1 MSAVEQRVKGRSSP
15 SGGAPVEGAPTPA
28 VEFCGVSF
36 AYDGVPALRDVSF
49 ALERGGFAGVV
60 GPNGSGKSTLL
71 KLIDGILAPGD
82 GVALIEGRPVDRYAR
97 KELARGVAFVP
108 QSFSLDFGFTAREV
122 IEMGRYARKG
132 LGGTQHV
139 VEELLDRL
147 DIRPLADR
155 LFPELSG
162 GEKQMVVLAQ
172 ALAQEPRLVLLDEP
186 AAHLDVSYQLR
197 LFDLLKS
204 LNGEGLTT
212 LCVLHDLNLAMLY
225 FDELLMLSGGRLVA
239 HGGTGDVLSPETI
252 EAIYG
257 VRAYVHR
264 HAGRTFLTFSPR
276 SSGTRRG
283 RIHLIC
289 GGGTGAYLMRELV
302 DLGFSVSAGVV
313 NALDTDEV
321 TGRELGLAMAA
332 EAPFTDI
339 TDEAHE
345 ENLGLLREADLL
357 ILTDVPIGTGNARN
371 VEALA
376 EAARAGKRV
385 WAIAGV
391 ENRDFSG
398 TAGGVLAALEGIRY
412 FHDSRDIL
420 KELVTRWER

>member
-1 MSAVEQRVKGRSSP
+1 MSAVETRGSGASIPAGGVSP
-15 SGGAPVEGAPTPA
+15 ERAPGPITELR
-28 VEFCGVSF
+28 GVSF
-36 AYDGVPALRDVSF
+36 AYDGIPALKDVSF
-49 ALERGGFAGVV
+49 ALESGGFAGVV

-71 KLIDGILAPGD
+71 KIVDGILACGEGD
-82 GVALIEGRPVDRYAR
+82 ALLEGRPVDSYSRR
-97 KELARGVAFVP
+97 ELARAVAFVP
-108 QSFSLDFGFTAREV
+108 QSFNLDFEFTAREV

-132 LGGTQHV
+132 LGGTQRV
-139 VEELLDRL
+139 VEDLLDRL
-147 DIRPLADR
+147 DIRPLANR
-155 LFPELSG
+155 PFPELSG

-172 ALAQEPRLVLLDEP
+172 ALAQEPRLMLLDEP
-186 AAHLDVSYQLR
+186 AAHLDVSYQLK

-204 LNGEGLTT
+204 LNGEGLAT

-239 HGGTGDVLSPETI
+239 HGVTGDVLTPETI

-276 SSGTRRG
+276 SMGATRG
-283 RIHLIC
+283 RVHLIC

-345 ENLGLLREADLL
+345 ENLALARGADLV

-371 VEALA
+371 LEAFA
-376 EAARAGKRV
+376 EAARAGKSV
-385 WAIAGV
+385 WAVAGV
-391 ENRDFSG
+391 EERDFCG
-398 TAGGVLAALEGIRY
+398 AAGGALSALEGIRS

-420 KELVTRWER
+420 KELVRWER